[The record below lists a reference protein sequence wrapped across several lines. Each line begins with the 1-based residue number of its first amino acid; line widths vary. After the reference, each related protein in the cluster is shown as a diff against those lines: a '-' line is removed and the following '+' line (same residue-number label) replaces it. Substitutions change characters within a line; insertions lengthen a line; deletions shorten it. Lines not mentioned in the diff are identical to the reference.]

1 MGNTLMRLIFG
12 QQLNSLNTYDKIVRA
27 LCDYSGIELKS
38 WMLKAKPSL
47 TIKAFF
53 FGLSDVQI
61 GEQLHKLEHNCAL
74 TAGIPRDYKMFLNN
88 YKDISLYENSIR
100 NEKNILQMRDA
111 ISDTPYKSKTDELY
125 APSKKVTS
133 ETKKVPQKVEE
144 VKPEVKIELIPQPK
158 IEEKKVEMNEVNLNT
173 EVELDVMAIIEPLIA
188 DKKGIKAVNIAILI
202 KAIVDEDFDLAK
214 EYLSKIA
221 CVKANS

>member
-1 MGNTLMRLIFG
+1 MRLIFG

-144 VKPEVKIELIPQPK
+144 VKPEVKPEPVEVKAEPEQEVKETEVTEQK
-158 IEEKKVEMNEVNLNT
+158 IEDPDDEI
-173 EVELDVMAIIEPLIA
+173 DVMAIIEPLIA
-188 DKKGIKAVNIAILI
+188 NRKGMKAVNTAIVIKAVI
-202 KAIVDEDFDLAK
+202 DEDYELAR
-214 EYLSKIA
+214 EYLDRIIK
-221 CVKANS
+221 

>member
-144 VKPEVKIELIPQPK
+144 VKPEVKPEPVEVKAEPEQEVKETEVTEQK
-158 IEEKKVEMNEVNLNT
+158 IEDPDDEI
-173 EVELDVMAIIEPLIA
+173 DVMAIIEPLIA
-188 DKKGIKAVNIAILI
+188 NRKGMKAVNTAIVIKAVI
-202 KAIVDEDFDLAK
+202 DEDYELAR
-214 EYLSKIA
+214 EYLDRIIK
-221 CVKANS
+221 